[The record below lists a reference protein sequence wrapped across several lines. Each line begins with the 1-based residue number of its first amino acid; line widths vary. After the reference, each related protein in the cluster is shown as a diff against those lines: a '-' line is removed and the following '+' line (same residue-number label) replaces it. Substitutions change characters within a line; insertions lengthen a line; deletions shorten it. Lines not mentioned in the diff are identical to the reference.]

1 MLTRFLSFYVLSWA
15 ELKLFIAIQNVL
27 NFRIN
32 SFVFSGLSRCTN
44 TLPVLKSSFS
54 HCNFVLWLVQ
64 VVLEPAERQIYV
76 PGDVRQEKEI
86 IVIYQP
92 YVVE

>member
-1 MLTRFLSFYVLSWA
+1 MYLILESTVLYFQAYHVVRTPSPCWNQA
-15 ELKLFIAIQNVL
+15 FHQ
-27 NFRIN
+27 
-32 SFVFSGLSRCTN
+32 
-44 TLPVLKSSFS
+44 
-54 HCNFVLWLVQ
+54 CNFVLWLVQ